1 MSREDPAT
9 PGGDAAAG
17 TAPLEAVV
25 FDLDGV
31 LTDTAAYH
39 AAGWRRLADEQGW
52 RFDEQLADELR
63 GVSRTGSLERI
74 LEVNGVEASEEQKQ
88 AWADAKNAYYVA
100 ALADVSPHDLL
111 PGARELVEA
120 CREAGL
126 AVAIGSSSKNAAT
139 VLDRLGITGL
149 FDAVSDGHAVERAK
163 PAPDLFRHAADQL
176 DVAPERCAVVEDAA
190 SGVDA
195 ALAAGTVAVGVGP
208 PERVGHAH
216 LSADRVA
223 DLTVERL
230 RQAAAPR

>member
-1 MSREDPAT
+1 MS
-9 PGGDAAAG
+9 GDARAG
-17 TAPLEAVV
+17 DALEAVV

-52 RFDEQLADELR
+52 RVDDALADELR
-63 GVSRTGSLERI
+63 GVSRRESLERI
-74 LEVNGVEASEEQKQ
+74 LEANGVEAGEEQKQ

-100 ALADVSPHDLL
+100 ALDDVSPADLL

-126 AVAIGSSSKNAAT
+126 AVAIGSSSRNART

-163 PAPDLFRHAADQL
+163 PAPDLFVHAAAEL
-176 DVAPERCAVVEDAA
+176 GVAAPRCAVVEDAA

-195 ALAAGTVAVGVGP
+195 ALAAGMVAVGVGP
-208 PERVGHAH
+208 PDRVGHAH
-216 LSADRVA
+216 LRVDRVA
-223 DLTVERL
+223 ELSVEGLQR
-230 RQAAAPR
+230 AAARR